1 MIQIIKNDDKESN
14 DMIDV
19 NNFSNPKSLDQYDIN
34 IINLNDKKIWR
45 NRPASISSLDLVQ
58 DLKNLGIMLDNSTKA
73 TNIIVLPQDQ
83 YFEYNYG
90 SRNGIQKYLESVR
103 IRDILPHFKDQ
114 LLSKIIDLPNN
125 LLFENTH
132 TNINN
137 TKIKSSFYFSGV
149 LESAIITKSL
159 GSDKITTFLRKKNL
173 FVTTLELD
181 SFEGIDSFLDF
192 LGLVDKKEE
201 IPNWI
206 NDINFFDDHDQQK
219 KINDSKNQIK
229 TIEEV
234 ISLSS
239 KQLKENLK
247 YKSILFTNGD
257 ELVKV
262 VFEILTIMLSYDLSS
277 FTDEKKEDFIIKLDD
292 ITFIG
297 EIKGVN
303 SSIKSGHISQL
314 DVHYQGYLDNLAETE
329 QSEVEVVKS
338 ILIIN
343 HQRNKNIVDRISV
356 HEKQNGLAKRNGS
369 LIIETTTLLKLF
381 EKFKKSELSIEDF
394 KNLLKNKCGLLK
406 I

>member
-1 MIQIIKNDDKESN
+1 MILIFLMT
-14 DMIDV
+14 MI
-19 NNFSNPKSLDQYDIN
+19 NK
-34 IINLNDKKIWR
+34 
-45 NRPASISSLDLVQ
+45 
-58 DLKNLGIMLDNSTKA
+58 
-73 TNIIVLPQDQ
+73 
-83 YFEYNYG
+83 
-90 SRNGIQKYLESVR
+90 
-103 IRDILPHFKDQ
+103 
-114 LLSKIIDLPNN
+114 
-125 LLFENTH
+125 
-132 TNINN
+132 
-137 TKIKSSFYFSGV
+137 
-149 LESAIITKSL
+149 
-159 GSDKITTFLRKKNL
+159 
-173 FVTTLELD
+173 
-181 SFEGIDSFLDF
+181 
-192 LGLVDKKEE
+192 
-201 IPNWI
+201 
-206 NDINFFDDHDQQK
+206 K

>member
-257 ELVKV
+257 KLVKV

-369 LIIETTTLLKLF
+369 LIIETTTLLNLF